1 MVKSARSEL
10 IQVALLAVFLAG
22 MVAETSVLAGK
33 RGAPS
38 FNTTRKAYEKLS
50 HDEGTTRQEWEKL
63 IHSFLAIHQAGK
75 RSRNGSHSLFLAGRC
90 YLALFRRSG
99 RVEDLDEAIKHLNE
113 FVRLHR
119 KGPYLILGLQG
130 LKEADLLKRR
140 IERSRTTSVTPRTG
154 PSPFRPAEQSCQP
167 HLPGLSVGDAVRQTP
182 VGQAGGDKVT
192 TGEPGSSNA
201 KSYELPARP
210 ADSAANGQP
219 EPSTAGDGPETGQEP
234 DSASSGF
241 PPGYNLCGNPF
252 YRKPD
257 LNQPQEP
264 QEPARIKSASLAPQ
278 IAHDAAPPASKRA
291 GKARRWVIA
300 IDPGHGGKDPGAI
313 SKDGLLKEKEVTL
326 AIAKQVKERFK
337 KQAPGITVE
346 LTRTDDSFV
355 PVQERTA
362 LANSAN
368 ADLFV
373 SIHCNAAEDPSSK
386 GIETYYLSKA
396 CSRMSMAVA
405 ARENG
410 IPVHKMTDIDGPIL
424 DLTLASRKAESVR
437 LAQRVHT
444 SLIHNLTGMT
454 DLRLD
459 RGLKAA
465 PFYVLFGAKMPAILV
480 ECGFINGK
488 DEEKLKDE
496 PYVKAIAVGIADGI
510 AQHLQGLPPDPR
522 VTKKTSTR

>member
-1 MVKSARSEL
+1 MATRSQL
-10 IQVALLAVFLAG
+10 IRVALLAGFLAG
-22 MVAETSVLAGK
+22 MVAATPGYAGK

-38 FNTTRKAYEKLS
+38 FDTIRKAYEKLS
-50 HDEGTTRQEWEKL
+50 HDESATRQQWEKL
-63 IHSFLAIHQAGK
+63 IHAFLAVHKDGK

-90 YLALFRRSG
+90 YLGLYRQSG
-99 RVEDLDEAIKHLNE
+99 RIEDLNEAIKHLDK
-113 FVRLHR
+113 FVRIHR

-130 LKEADLLKRR
+130 LKEADLLKRK
-140 IERSRTTSVTPRTG
+140 IDRSRSIMVTRRTDDVRLR
-154 PSPFRPAEQSCQP
+154 SAEQSCSP
-167 HLPGLSVGDAVRQTP
+167 RVGTLQEEAEVRQAP
-182 VGQAGGDKVT
+182 GSQGGKEKVT
-192 TGEPGSSNA
+192 TGDSGSPTV
-201 KSYELPARP
+201 KSYELPAKP
-210 ADSAANGQP
+210 ADSYANAQP
-219 EPSTAGDGPETGQEP
+219 EASTAAADAETGLDQE
-234 DSASSGF
+234 SASSGF

-257 LNQPQEP
+257 LTQP
-264 QEPARIKSASLAPQ
+264 QEPARIISASLSPP
-278 IAHDAAPPASKRA
+278 IVHDAIPPPSKRA
-291 GKARRWVIA
+291 AKRRQWVVA

-326 AIAKQVKERFK
+326 AIAKQLKESLK
-337 KQAPGITVE
+337 KQLPGITVE
-346 LTRTDDSFV
+346 FTRTDDSFV

-373 SIHCNAAEDPSSK
+373 SIHCNAAEDTNSK
-386 GIETYYLSKA
+386 GIETYYLNKA

-410 IPVHKMTDIDGPIL
+410 IPVNQMTEIDGPIL
-424 DLTLASRKAESVR
+424 DLTLASKKAESVR

-444 SLIHNLTGMT
+444 SLIHNLAGLT

-488 DEEKLKDE
+488 DEEKLKNE
-496 PYVKAIAVGIADGI
+496 AYVKAIAIGIADGI
-510 AQHLQGLPPDPR
+510 SQHLQRPPLGPR
-522 VTKKTSTR
+522 MTRKTSIR